1 MLDRNLPFTDN
12 SEGEY
17 ILSDYHMK
25 LHYSQTCA
33 IPFYRA
39 IQFDY
44 HMKLH
49 YSQTTLI
56 CMIEYLLFDYHMKL
70 HYSQTTSSLQTM

>member
-25 LHYSQTCA
+25 LHYSQTS
-33 IPFYRA
+33 IWESMPLQHL
-39 IQFDY
+39 QFP
-44 HMKLH
+44 
-49 YSQTTLI
+49 
-56 CMIEYLLFDYHMKL
+56 MI
-70 HYSQTTSSLQTM
+70 S

>member
-12 SEGEY
+12 NEGEY

-25 LHYSQTCA
+25 LHHSQTPA
-33 IPFYRA
+33 TTQSRSGE
-39 IQFDY
+39 FDY

-49 YSQTTLI
+49 YSQTVW
-56 CMIEYLLFDYHMKL
+56 EKDWAQ
-70 HYSQTTSSLQTM
+70 SAE

>member
-25 LHYSQTCA
+25 LHYSQTLNLGVHA
-33 IPFYRA
+33 
-39 IQFDY
+39 
-44 HMKLH
+44 
-49 YSQTTLI
+49 T
-56 CMIEYLLFDYHMKL
+56 
-70 HYSQTTSSLQTM
+70 TTSAISYDILAYFT

>member
-49 YSQTTLI
+49 YSQTISQIIIYAVT
-56 CMIEYLLFDYHMKL
+56 FDYHMKL
-70 HYSQTTSSLQTM
+70 HYSQTPSEED